1 MRQVLQSFAAMAG
14 LALREMLRQPL
25 TLLLMTSAVAGIG
38 LMPILTTHTLGEAEK
53 MIADN
58 ALALHFFLGLL
69 LAGTAACQSLSGDI
83 RRGTAATILSKP
95 VGRVAFLLAK
105 FAGIAG
111 GMLLFSAVATPAS
124 MIAMRASAL
133 PYAIDWPVA
142 LPLLAAIPVAFA
154 AAAAVNYLTRRPFV
168 SDAIGLLAVA
178 VLLAFVVAGL
188 QPKEGE
194 TAARFGG
201 FYTWDLVPV
210 NALIAMALLLLAAIA
225 LALATRLDVVP
236 TVTLCGVVFLVGL
249 MSDHLFGRHAAHS
262 RIAAAFYAVVPNWQ
276 HFWVVDA
283 LHLGV
288 RVPAS
293 YLAWAGAYA
302 GLYLIGILALA
313 IFSFRSTEVK
323 T

>member
-1 MRQVLQSFAAMAG
+1 MRRVLQSFAAIAA
-14 LALREMLRQPL
+14 LTLREMLRQPL
-25 TLLLMTSAVAGIG
+25 TLLLMATTVAGMT
-38 LMPILTTHTLGEAEK
+38 LMPVLTTHTLGEGEK
-53 MIADN
+53 IIADN

-95 VGRVAFLLAK
+95 VDRVTFLLAK

-124 MIAMRASAL
+124 MIAMRAAAL
-133 PYAIDWPVA
+133 SYEIDWPVL
-142 LPLLAAIPVAFA
+142 LPLAGAIPLAFA

-168 SDAIGLLAVA
+168 SDAIVLLAVA
-178 VLLAFVVAGL
+178 VGLAFVVAGL

-194 TAARFGG
+194 AAARFGAHL
-201 FYTWDLVPV
+201 TWTLVPV
-210 NALIAMALLLLAAIA
+210 NVLIAMALLLLAAIA

-236 TVTLCGVVFLVGL
+236 TVTLCSIVFLVGL
-249 MSDHLFGRHAAHS
+249 MSDYLFGRHAATS
-262 RIAAAFYAVVPNWQ
+262 RAAAALYAVLPNWQ

-283 LHLGV
+283 LHLDV

-293 YLAWAGAYA
+293 YVARAAAYA
-302 GLYLIGILALA
+302 GLYLIGVLSLA
-313 IFSFRSTEVK
+313 ILSFRNTEVK

>member
-1 MRQVLQSFAAMAG
+1 MRRVFQSFAAIAG
-14 LALREMLRQPL
+14 LTLREMLRQPL
-25 TLLLMTSAVAGIG
+25 TLLLTATAVAGMG
-38 LMPILTTHTLGEAEK
+38 LMPILTTHTLGEGEK
-53 MIADN
+53 IIADN

-95 VGRVAFLLAK
+95 VGRVTFLLAK

-111 GMLLFSAVATPAS
+111 GMLLFSAVAAPAS
-124 MIAMRASAL
+124 MIAMRSAA
-133 PYAIDWPVA
+133 PSYAIDWPVI

-178 VLLAFVVAGL
+178 VFLAFVVAGL

-194 TAARFGG
+194 AAARFGA
-201 FYTWDLVPV
+201 FFTWTLLPV
-210 NALIAMALLLLAAIA
+210 NVLIAMALLLLAAIA

-236 TVTLCGVVFLVGL
+236 TVTLCSVVFLVGL
-249 MSDHLFGRHAAHS
+249 MSDYLFGRHAATS
-262 RIAAAFYAVVPNWQ
+262 RVAAALYAVLPNWQ

-283 LHLGV
+283 LHLDV
-288 RVPAS
+288 RVPAA
-293 YLAWAGAYA
+293 YLAKAGAYA

>member
-1 MRQVLQSFAAMAG
+1 MRRVLSSFAAMAV

-25 TLLLMTSAVAGIG
+25 TLLLMASAVAGMG
-38 LMPILTTHTLGEAEK
+38 LMPVLSTHTLGEGEK
-53 MIADN
+53 IIADN

-83 RRGTAATILSKP
+83 RRGTATLILSKP

-111 GMLLFSAVATPAS
+111 GMLLFSAVAAPAS
-124 MIAMRASAL
+124 MIAMRAVAL
-133 PYAIDWPVA
+133 PYAIDWPVL
-142 LPLLAAIPVAFA
+142 LPLLGAIPAALAVAG
-154 AAAAVNYLTRRPFV
+154 AVNYFTRRPFV
-168 SDAIGLLAVA
+168 SDAIVLLAVA
-178 VLLAFVVAGL
+178 VLLAFVIAGL

-194 TAARFGG
+194 AAARFGAY
-201 FYTWDLVPV
+201 FTWTLLPI
-210 NALIAMALLLLAAIA
+210 NALLAMALLLLAAIA

-236 TVTLCGVVFLVGL
+236 TVTLCSVVFLAGL
-249 MSDHLFGRHAAHS
+249 MSDYLFGRHAATS
-262 RIAAAFYAVVPNWQ
+262 RIAAAVYAILPNWQ

-283 LHLGV
+283 LHLDV
-288 RVPAS
+288 RVPLS
-293 YLAWAGAYA
+293 YLARAGAYA